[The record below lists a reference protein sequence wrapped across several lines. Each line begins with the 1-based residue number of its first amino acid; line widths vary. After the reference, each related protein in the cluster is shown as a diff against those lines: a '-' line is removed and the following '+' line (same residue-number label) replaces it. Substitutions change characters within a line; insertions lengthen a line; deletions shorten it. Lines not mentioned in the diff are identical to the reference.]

1 MSSSS
6 GTDSS
11 DSEEDITTTGLVA
24 TRAPRHTA
32 GNLYQTL
39 RANLDDEELQKSLL
53 EEDELDDAEDYEG
66 SEREDD
72 NAAMESSSSEDEGKG
87 DGDAE
92 DLEGEKELRKAER
105 REQMKRKRGQDAK
118 LKIPGIG
125 AGRPAKRV
133 RIETLEQGEDAAGEH
148 AEAKEKKRKKSER
161 SNWLPEAADMPVRQ
175 SHRSLAVANREVT
188 HANLKV
194 SAERSEKQR
203 KLMADAAV
211 KVRANVKMDLT
222 QAQRLEKCRRIERET
237 AKELGRFEREEA
249 ERMRLREEAL
259 AAKRRRALE
268 GPIISVWSGS
278 GVYEDEKLKVK
289 RMGGKTLAE
298 YEVEA
303 SKKEEE
309 SRRKAEDAKRKEAER
324 AEAAKKE
331 TDRVEWQQKEIARR
345 EQEIIETERLEAEK
359 ADLVQK
365 AETTTHLDFGNRAD
379 GDSRPTT
386 AGADAGAGDSNTAGP
401 PKVSWLSG
409 IMDYATTA
417 ASSKDR
423 KTSSL
428 NAQESNKVMAVQ
440 HTPAP
445 PAEPTASADEAPAV
459 HHAYP
464 AWPPGGT
471 TSTFHA
477 QSAATN
483 PASAPTMVV
492 HPVLRE
498 QAQRT
503 LVILESFPTLEAA
516 PAKNTSKTSLDPT
529 PVSVLLLP
537 SSHPPFTSDESRYL
551 TKSVR
556 PRTEGVPPDPPAKAL
571 CAVTGWKAKYRDPK
585 TGLEYADMQVYK
597 ILQRVLAGGR
607 QDSPP
612 AGKNLPYYFNPGTKE
627 SRWEPPEGT
636 DSESLKHYMGQYH
649 TAQLGR
655 DASGT
660 MDQQSLEGKIRCAH
674 LLVKHRDSRRA
685 SSWREAQITR
695 SKDEAREIIE
705 AHEGR
710 IKSGESSLGDLATTE
725 SDCSSARKRGD
736 LGFFG
741 HGDMQ
746 KEFEEASFAL
756 KPGEISPIVETASG
770 LHIIERLE

>member
-6 GTDSS
+6 SSGESS
-11 DSEEDITTTGLVA
+11 DEEDITTTGLVA

-72 NAAMESSSSEDEGKG
+72 DAAMDSSSSEDEGKG

-105 REQMKRKRGQDAK
+105 REQTKRKRGQDAK
-118 LKIPGIG
+118 MRVSGMG
-125 AGRPAKRV
+125 AGRVAKRV
-133 RIETLEQGEDAAGEH
+133 RTEADEPGVEGVGEQ

-211 KVRANVKMDLT
+211 KVRANVKMDLS

-237 AKELGRFEREEA
+237 AKELGRFERDEA

-259 AAKRRRALE
+259 APKRRRALE
-268 GPIISVWSGS
+268 GPIITVWSGS
-278 GVYEDEKLKVK
+278 GVYEDDKLKVK

-298 YEVEA
+298 YVVEA

-309 SRRKAEDAKRKEAER
+309 SRKKVEDAKRKETER

-331 TDRVEWQQKEIARR
+331 AERVEWQQKEIARR
-345 EQEIIETERLEAEK
+345 EQEILETERVEAEK
-359 ADLVQK
+359 AEGTRKVEETAASDLEDRSD
-365 AETTTHLDFGNRAD
+365 AE
-379 GDSRPTT
+379 SRPTA
-386 AGADAGAGDSNTAGP
+386 AGADAVVGDSSAAGP
-401 PKVSWLSG
+401 PKVSWLFG
-409 IMDYATTA
+409 IMDYATTG
-417 ASSKDR
+417 ASAKVPEQL
-423 KTSSL
+423 SL
-428 NAQESNKVMAVQ
+428 EGQEQSGVTAI
-440 HTPAP
+440 
-445 PAEPTASADEAPAV
+445 EPTSTARLEAPDSTNETPNS
-459 HHAYP
+459 HHVYP
-464 AWPPGGT
+464 AWPSGGT

-477 QSAATN
+477 QSAV
-483 PASAPTMVV
+483 ASTVSTSTTVTHA
-492 HPVLRE
+492 VLRE

-503 LVILESFPTLEAA
+503 LVILESFPTLETA
-516 PAKNTSKTSLDPT
+516 PAKTTSKTSLDPT
-529 PVSVLLLP
+529 PVSILLLP
-537 SSHPPFTSDESRYL
+537 SSHPPFTSDEVRYL

-597 ILQRVLAGGR
+597 ILQRVLAGGCAWSGVLGAWVGPSYGR
-607 QDSPP
+607 MGRP
-612 AGKNLPYYFNPGTKE
+612 AKGVV
-627 SRWEPPEGT
+627 EG
-636 DSESLKHYMGQYH
+636 
-649 TAQLGR
+649 
-655 DASGT
+655 
-660 MDQQSLEGKIRCAH
+660 
-674 LLVKHRDSRRA
+674 
-685 SSWREAQITR
+685 
-695 SKDEAREIIE
+695 
-705 AHEGR
+705 
-710 IKSGESSLGDLATTE
+710 
-725 SDCSSARKRGD
+725 
-736 LGFFG
+736 FG
-741 HGDMQ
+741 G
-746 KEFEEASFAL
+746 
-756 KPGEISPIVETASG
+756 
-770 LHIIERLE
+770 

>member
-6 GTDSS
+6 SSGESS
-11 DSEEDITTTGLVA
+11 DEEDITTTGLVA
-24 TRAPRHTA
+24 TRAPRQTA

-66 SEREDD
+66 SERDD
-72 NAAMESSSSEDEGKG
+72 DDAAMDSSSSEDEGKG

-92 DLEGEKELRKAER
+92 DLEGERELRKAER
-105 REQMKRKRGQDAK
+105 REQSKRKRGQDAK
-118 LKIPGIG
+118 MRVSGMG
-125 AGRPAKRV
+125 AGRAAKRV
-133 RIETLEQGEDAAGEH
+133 RIEADEPGVGGVGEQ

-237 AKELGRFEREEA
+237 AKELGRFERDEA
-249 ERMRLREEAL
+249 ERMRLREETL

-278 GVYEDEKLKVK
+278 GVYEDDKLKVK

-298 YEVEA
+298 YVVEA
-303 SKKEEE
+303 SRKEEE
-309 SRRKAEDAKRKEAER
+309 SRKKAEDAKRKEAER

-331 TDRVEWQQKEIARR
+331 AERVEWQQKEIARR
-345 EQEIIETERLEAEK
+345 EQEILETERVEAEEAEGTRK
-359 ADLVQK
+359 AGEIAASDLDDRSD
-365 AETTTHLDFGNRAD
+365 AG
-379 GDSRPTT
+379 SRQMA
-386 AGADAGAGDSNTAGP
+386 AGADAVVSDSSAAEP

-409 IMDYATTA
+409 IIDYATTA
-417 ASSKDR
+417 TSSKNNKISSPNPQELEKVAVVQSAPAPHTEPADAATVASS
-423 KTSSL
+423 S
-428 NAQESNKVMAVQ
+428 
-440 HTPAP
+440 
-445 PAEPTASADEAPAV
+445 
-459 HHAYP
+459 HHVYP
-464 AWPPGGT
+464 AWPLGGT
-471 TSTFHA
+471 TSTFNA
-477 QSAATN
+477 QSAAAS
-483 PASAPTMVV
+483 PISAPTGVV

-503 LVILESFPTLEAA
+503 LVILESFPSLETA
-516 PAKNTSKTSLDPT
+516 PAKTTSKTSLDPT

-597 ILQRVLAGGR
+597 ILQRVLAGGCAWSGVLGAWVGPSYGR
-607 QDSPP
+607 MGRP
-612 AGKNLPYYFNPGTKE
+612 AKGVV
-627 SRWEPPEGT
+627 EG
-636 DSESLKHYMGQYH
+636 
-649 TAQLGR
+649 
-655 DASGT
+655 
-660 MDQQSLEGKIRCAH
+660 
-674 LLVKHRDSRRA
+674 
-685 SSWREAQITR
+685 
-695 SKDEAREIIE
+695 
-705 AHEGR
+705 
-710 IKSGESSLGDLATTE
+710 
-725 SDCSSARKRGD
+725 
-736 LGFFG
+736 FG
-741 HGDMQ
+741 G
-746 KEFEEASFAL
+746 
-756 KPGEISPIVETASG
+756 
-770 LHIIERLE
+770 